1 MMCSVDILIVR
12 LLASQRQLA
21 TSPTSPVSVNMR
33 TAPRTEDTP
42 HLSSLVH
49 SCPQLSSALSW
60 TSDDREA
67 AATLPTVMALVK
79 LSQEISPASC
89 LSGVDIVKC

>member
-12 LLASQRQLA
+12 LLASLLQLA

-42 HLSSLVH
+42 HLSSLVLT
-49 SCPQLSSALSW
+49 CPELSPL
-60 TSDDREA
+60 
-67 AATLPTVMALVK
+67 
-79 LSQEISPASC
+79 
-89 LSGVDIVKC
+89 

>member
-12 LLASQRQLA
+12 LLASLLQLA

-42 HLSSLVH
+42 HLSSLVLT
-49 SCPQLSSALSW
+49 CPQLSTVVLSVVL
-60 TSDDREA
+60 D
-67 AATLPTVMALVK
+67 P
-79 LSQEISPASC
+79 
-89 LSGVDIVKC
+89 